1 MKRFIFIIMAILL
14 ISGMA
19 FGKETRR
26 EKRKAREK
34 ARSEEV
40 MQMFSDRTLRFVAQS
55 ATPMSGGTIHLT
67 SEYTLDIESEK
78 VTAYLPFYGVAY
90 RAEYGGG
97 EGGIKFS
104 EAAKVS
110 DWQQNKNRKGYEVRL
125 EARAPKDMYYL
136 YLSFSDQGYGTLT
149 VSSQN
154 RQPIS
159 FYGIIEPKKE
169 PEFPTP

>member
-1 MKRFIFIIMAILL
+1 MKRFIFFLTAILFF
-14 ISGMA
+14 SGIA
-19 FGKETRR
+19 TGKETRR

-40 MQMFSDRTLRFVAQS
+40 MQMFSDRSLRFIAQS

-67 SEYTLDIESEK
+67 SEYTLDIKIEK

-90 RAEYGGG
+90 RADYGSN

-104 EAAKVS
+104 EEARVS
-110 DWQQNKNRKGYEVRL
+110 DWKQNKKRKGFEVRM
-125 EARAPKDMYYL
+125 EVRAPKDMYYL

-159 FYGIIEPKKE
+159 FYGIVESLRVPEP
-169 PEFPTP
+169 PTP